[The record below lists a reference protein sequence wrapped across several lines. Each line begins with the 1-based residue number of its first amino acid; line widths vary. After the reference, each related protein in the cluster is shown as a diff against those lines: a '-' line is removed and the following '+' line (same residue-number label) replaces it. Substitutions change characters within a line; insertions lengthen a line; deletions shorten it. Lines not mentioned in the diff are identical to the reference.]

1 MVLGVGKHLL
11 VTSGPAAAVLTV
23 QDVYG
28 VADLATAREC
38 VACLVERRDT
48 ILLPCRHLCVC
59 RSCFDQF
66 TNDTCPVCRAPF
78 QSYLRFDGGGGSSRR
93 DDDAAAA
100 ADPAPAA
107 NTATVV
113 PVSEAV

>member
-1 MVLGVGKHLL
+1 M
-11 VTSGPAAAVLTV
+11 LTV

-28 VADLATAREC
+28 VADLATAPEC

-78 QSYLRFDGGGGSSRR
+78 QSYLRFEGGGGEARAA
-93 DDDAAAA
+93 DDAAAA
-100 ADPAPAA
+100 PVPAEEARRSAA
-107 NTATVV
+107 VV